1 MKPWQLVCIFMSAH
15 KYPSVV
21 KGAEYHLL
29 PYSQAIAFFPFSTF
43 LSSLSVFIF
52 SLSPFFPPVSAE
64 SEIEQRGDCIRA
76 LMWDR
81 VEGETKRWQEGLWGR
96 VGVTCVLCGNWRT
109 GEMWGFQTTHD
120 LSHSFSLPLTHTCQC
135 SNNLEGHGAF
145 TQSINLD

>member
-1 MKPWQLVCIFMSAH
+1 MKPLQQVCIFLSAH

-21 KGAEYHLL
+21 KGVEYHLL
-29 PYSQAIAFFPFSTF
+29 PYSHAVTFFPFYTPLLLCICLYLF
-43 LSSLSVFIF
+43 PSVLF
-52 SLSPFFPPVSAE
+52 SVSAE

-76 LMWDR
+76 LMGDR
-81 VEGETKRWQEGLWGR
+81 VEGETKRWQEGLCGR

-120 LSHSFSLPLTHTCQC
+120 LSHSFSLPLTHKCQS
-135 SNNLEGHGAF
+135 SNNLEGRGAF